1 MKVIWKRITRSLSK
15 ACKYVVEI
23 VRIVELHDI
32 FSFDEADKNL
42 NPKWKLL
49 YAKITD
55 ENTSKKAGDF

>member
-15 ACKYVVEI
+15 DCKYVVEI

-32 FSFDEADKNL
+32 FSFDEVDKNL
-42 NPKWKLL
+42 NPKWKLP

-55 ENTSKKAGDF
+55 ESTSKKAGDF